1 MENNVDKLVLG
12 QELKMVDRKEI
23 LLSGIKKIVSFDN
36 EEFLMESNLG
46 MIMLKGSSLE
56 IIKLDTKEGNVRI
69 KGHINS
75 ITYIDENTKK
85 DNEGFLSKLFK

>member
-1 MENNVDKLVLG
+1 MDREVDKIIMG

-23 LLSGIKKIVSFDN
+23 FLTGIKKIISFDN

-46 MIMLKGSSLE
+46 MILLKGSSLE
-56 IIKLDTKEGNVRI
+56 ILKLDTKEGNVRI

-75 ITYIDENTKK
+75 FNYIDENTKK
-85 DNEGFLSKLFK
+85 ESEGFFTKLFK